1 MEEQKFGKIRRTLAI
16 LLAVCF
22 LVSLTAMAVNA
33 ATLSV
38 GPKGQYK
45 TIQAAVT
52 AATDRDTI
60 NVASGEYKE
69 YVTLPDINVHIVG
82 QKGKYPTVYG
92 FAPNSSPMDID
103 GYTSIEGFTI
113 NNKGVSVTTGG
124 SIVIKNNKFSNCGLS
139 ISGSSYNEIT
149 NNVFSKSKI
158 GIFLSDTSEDSI
170 TGNIINQA
178 NTGLLVKGNATC
190 REITRNTFKN
200 CKVGVQIPSIPSY
213 LIGNTYKNNKVN
225 IKIA

>member
-1 MEEQKFGKIRRTLAI
+1 MFINIRKKLTL
-16 LLAVCF
+16 LLAVCL
-22 LVSLTAMAVNA
+22 LVSLTAAAANA

-38 GPKGQYK
+38 GTKEQYK
-45 TIQAAVT
+45 TIQAAVN

-60 NVASGEYKE
+60 NVASGKYKE
-69 YVTLPDINVHIVG
+69 YVTLSDKNLHIVG

-103 GYTSIEGFTI
+103 DYTSIEGFTI
-113 NNKGVSVTTGG
+113 NNKGVNIARGG
-124 SIVIKNNKFSNCGLS
+124 YIVIKNNKFSNCGLS

-158 GIFLSDTSEDSI
+158 GISLSKTTDNKI

-178 NTGLLVKGNATC
+178 NTGLLVKKDATC

-213 LIGNTYKNNKVN
+213 LIGNTYTKNKIN
-225 IKIA
+225 IKLA